1 MRSSWIEIKKYI
13 HSDIYRNYGQYN
25 RLLFWK
31 LFFSKAQTGNLLIHY
46 RLCHYFIS
54 KPKMNIIQIIFYYLL
69 LFRYKRLQ
77 IYCGIELDQHT
88 NVGYGL
94 RLPHKGA
101 IVIHPNAVIGN
112 NCEIMSCV
120 TIGNNILKDRDA
132 VAQIGDNVLI
142 CSGAKIIGHINIG
155 NNVIIGANSV
165 VNKNIKDGVIIA
177 GVPAKILAEN
187 KDKSYL
193 INCE

>member
-132 VAQIGDNVLI
+132 VARIGDNVLI
-142 CSGAKIIGHINIG
+142 CTGAKIIGDVHIG
-155 NNVIIGANSV
+155 SNVIIGANSV
-165 VNKNIKDGVIIA
+165 VNKNIDDNVIVA
-177 GVPAKILAEN
+177 GAPAKVI
-187 KDKSYL
+187 KDNNEFSYL
-193 INCE
+193 INVQ